1 MEEKYVFEFN
11 MIELNAVVKGLKKLP
26 YEESAGI
33 IQGIINEVQKQ
44 QAEREKAAK
53 KAQEKNK

>member
-1 MEEKYVFEFN
+1 MEEKYVLEFN

>member
-1 MEEKYVFEFN
+1 MEEKYVLEFN
-11 MIELNAVVKGLKKLP
+11 MIELNSVVKGLKKLP

-33 IQGIINEVQKQ
+33 IQSIINEVQKQ

-53 KAQEKNK
+53 KAKEKVN